1 MTMKT
6 RYFVIV
12 SLLIL
17 TVGLGTGL
25 LAYYVGFPTSA
36 SQAGGPDELR
46 FLPADAALVVYADV
60 HEIMTSDLRQKV
72 RTLLPMKEDGQRQLE
87 NETGINIEADVDRVV
102 AALVPERNANV
113 APSGA
118 GIVLARGR
126 FDQVKIEALM
136 REHGAQ
142 VEQYRDA
149 RIIVGAPHQGQP
161 TLSLTFLQPGL
172 VALGSANLIHSAV
185 DLKSGGA
192 NVTTNDEVMTLIRD
206 LDSGNA
212 WAVGRFDLL
221 ASQTK
226 LPAQVSEKLP
236 AIEWFSASA
245 LIDSGLRGVVRA
257 ETRDDEAANALRDV
271 VRGIMAL
278 AKLQTPSQPAL
289 GTVLRSLQLG
299 GNGKTVSLSFE
310 VPADLFG
317 ALGSLAKPQEPT
329 APPLNH

>member
-142 VEQYRDA
+142 VEQYRDT